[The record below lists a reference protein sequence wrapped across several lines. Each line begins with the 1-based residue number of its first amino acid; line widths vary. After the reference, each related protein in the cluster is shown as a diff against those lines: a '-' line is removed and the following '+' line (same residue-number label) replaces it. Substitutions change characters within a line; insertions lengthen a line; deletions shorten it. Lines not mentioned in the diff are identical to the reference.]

1 MKGKTRILACLALPF
16 AIGLLFW
23 WHWAGRTVLRI
34 RDYQTGKIYV
44 EYPAGPGDRLFFGWI
59 HSLEHIHWHEY
70 FHVAPDNTLVLDTIS
85 FPAFGELRLLCF
97 RHLLLGIQELKYP
110 LGRSHGGLHDVG
122 NVGYLVDGLG
132 ELAQI
137 LDKGLYHTDAQPAVD
152 AEPSAD
158 NRHPHITDVGQGLC

>member
-1 MKGKTRILACLALPF
+1 MNKGP
-16 AIGLLFW
+16 
-23 WHWAGRTVLRI
+23 VLC
-34 RDYQTGKIYV
+34 V
-44 EYPAGPGDRLFFGWI
+44 AEPHMAEI
-59 HSLEHIHWHEY
+59 H
-70 FHVAPDNTLVLDTIS
+70 IS

-97 RHLLLGIQELKYP
+97 RHLLPGIQELKYP